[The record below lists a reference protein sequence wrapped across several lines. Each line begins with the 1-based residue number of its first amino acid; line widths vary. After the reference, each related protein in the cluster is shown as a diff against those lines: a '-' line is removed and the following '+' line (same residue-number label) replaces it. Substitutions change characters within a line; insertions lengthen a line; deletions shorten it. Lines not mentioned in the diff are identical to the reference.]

1 MIPKFRVYDKWDK
14 VMKYVESIEWNRETK
29 FDELDLI
36 GTVDSTDENF
46 TEFKHP
52 DWFIL
57 MQSTGLYDKNDVEIY
72 EGDILK
78 VRDSYLA
85 LYVVEW
91 YRDKFMWVLRYQKD
105 KNQYFPFYGITN
117 TFFEDLEMLGN
128 IYEKPEL
135 LEDVE

>member
-29 FDELDLI
+29 FDELELI

-57 MQSTGLYDKNDVEIY
+57 MQSTGLHDKNGVEVY
-72 EGDILK
+72 EDDI
-78 VRDSYLA
+78 VRCSRGCPHRVIWVKEYGGSFLGGMPAWYLSGLNEGYSWTGA
-85 LYVVEW
+85 EE
-91 YRDKFMWVLRYQKD
+91 
-105 KNQYFPFYGITN
+105 II
-117 TFFEDLEMLGN
+117 GN
-128 IYEKPEL
+128 SWETPEL